1 MELTCSP
8 SVNVAH
14 HSIGKERAA
23 LFRRY
28 RVAGRKLRPDVFQR
42 VTCGNFRPAVRF
54 QRDNGR

>member
-1 MELTCSP
+1 MH
-8 SVNVAH
+8 NHAH

-28 RVAGRKLRPDVFQR
+28 RVAARKQRPDIYQK
-42 VTCGNFRPAVRF
+42 VTPGNFRPVRTF